1 MSQEE
6 QDAAIGRLVREKKEA
21 ETKLVSLKARTMEL
35 GNRYREL
42 GKTLSID
49 PGAITFIDPDAIT
62 FDGDSAP
69 DGKPVRSYD
78 RRLFNIEEIERL
90 VTDVQET
97 ERLIADHA
105 TQLARAG
112 Y

>member
-21 ETKLVSLKARTMEL
+21 ETKLVNLKARTKEL
-35 GNRYREL
+35 GHRYREF
-42 GKTLSID
+42 GETLS
-49 PGAITFIDPDAIT
+49 IDPDAIT

>member
-1 MSQEE
+1 MSTEE
-6 QDAAIGRLVREKKEA
+6 QDAVIGRLVREKKQA

-42 GKTLSID
+42 GETL
-49 PGAITFIDPDAIT
+49 ALAPDAIT
-62 FDGDSAP
+62 FDGEMAHP
-69 DGKPVRSYD
+69 GKTRRTYD
-78 RRLFNIEEIERL
+78 RSLFNIEEIVRL
-90 VTDVQET
+90 VTDVQEA
-97 ERLIADHA
+97 EKLIADHA